1 MIIQTGEKPNSQ
13 MSSAETTGIHMLYR
27 FIRADLAMLNVGAAI
42 SATTAGRMPLNMRST
57 MVLSLKLWKNN
68 AMARMMRNEG
78 SMVPNAV
85 IMLPRI
91 HRSRYP
97 IKMDILTARM
107 PGADCDIASR
117 SMKSSL
123 AIQLR
128 LVTISFSISGTMA

>member
-1 MIIQTGEKPNSQ
+1 MGEKPNSQ

-42 SATTAGRMPLNMRST
+42 SATTAGRMPLNMCST

-85 IMLPRI
+85 IMLPRLLCTFI
-91 HRSRYP
+91 
-97 IKMDILTARM
+97 
-107 PGADCDIASR
+107 G
-117 SMKSSL
+117 
-123 AIQLR
+123 
-128 LVTISFSISGTMA
+128 

>member
-91 HRSRYP
+91 P
-97 IKMDILTARM
+97 VA
-107 PGADCDIASR
+107 
-117 SMKSSL
+117 
-123 AIQLR
+123 
-128 LVTISFSISGTMA
+128 GTL